1 MTIAAPD
8 AAEPPRAIG
17 PERPPPGAGKTS
29 SGIAL
34 LAPSALLIV
43 FFFAAL
49 LWLFQHSIEP
59 YAPTGQTA
67 EPGFT
72 LTHYAKALSE
82 ALYVQ
87 SLWVTFKLSAIATV
101 FALLLG
107 YPLAYQMVRTNSA
120 RMRTFLIL
128 TIAIPFLTNLIVRL
142 YALTLVLG
150 NTGLINK
157 FAIWS
162 GLMTE
167 NEILPLVRNDLG
179 VGIGLTYFVL
189 PFVVFTLAAALRRL
203 DTTLEE
209 AAMSLGANKVVTFF
223 KVTLP
228 LSMPG
233 VIGAATLSFILSASA
248 FATPLIL
255 GEGSVAMIANTI
267 YDQVLFVE
275 NIPFG
280 AALAVIAL
288 VITILLLYL
297 QGRLT
302 RKRYGA

>member
-1 MTIAAPD
+1 M
-8 AAEPPRAIG
+8 
-17 PERPPPGAGKTS
+17 
-29 SGIAL
+29 
-34 LAPSALLIV
+34 
-43 FFFAAL
+43 
-49 LWLFQHSIEP
+49 
-59 YAPTGQTA
+59 
-67 EPGFT
+67 
-72 LTHYAKALSE
+72 
-82 ALYVQ
+82 
-87 SLWVTFKLSAIATV
+87 
-101 FALLLG
+101 
-107 YPLAYQMVRTNSA
+107 
-120 RMRTFLIL
+120 
-128 TIAIPFLTNLIVRL
+128 
-142 YALTLVLG
+142 
-150 NTGLINK
+150 
-157 FAIWS
+157 
-162 GLMTE
+162 
-167 NEILPLVRNDLG
+167 
-179 VGIGLTYFVL
+179 
-189 PFVVFTLAAALRRL
+189 VFTLAAALRRL

-288 VITILLLYL
+288 VITIMLLYL
-297 QGRLT
+297 QARLT

>member
-1 MTIAAPD
+1 MTLAD
-8 AAEPPRAIG
+8 SAEALKVN
-17 PERPPPGAGKTS
+17 EKPPPGAGKVS
-29 SGIAL
+29 SGLLLMAPAAL
-34 LAPSALLIV
+34 VVI
-43 FFFAAL
+43 FFFVAL
-49 LWLFQHSIEP
+49 LWLFQQSVEP
-59 YAPTGQTA
+59 WAPTGQA
-67 EPGFT
+67 VEPGFT
-72 LTHYAKALSE
+72 LIHYAKALSD

-87 SLWVTFKLSAIATV
+87 SLWVTFKLSFIAMV

-107 YPLAYQMVRTNSA
+107 YPLAYQMVRTDSTK
-120 RMRTFLIL
+120 MRAFLVL

-157 FAIWS
+157 FAIWT

-203 DTTLEE
+203 DNTLEE

-223 KVTLP
+223 RVTLP

-233 VIGAATLSFILSASA
+233 VIGAATLAFILSVSA

-255 GEGSVAMIANTI
+255 GEANVAMIANTI

-280 AALAVIAL
+280 ATLAVIAL
-288 VITILLLYL
+288 AITILVLYL

-302 RKRYGA
+302 RARYIA

>member
-1 MTIAAPD
+1 MTAPSDTAAANPM
-8 AAEPPRAIG
+8 IG
-17 PERPPPGAGKTS
+17 PERPPPGAGKAST
-29 SGIAL
+29 GLAL
-34 LAPSALLIV
+34 LAPSALIV
-43 FFFAAL
+43 LFFFAAL

-59 YAPTGQTA
+59 FAPTGQTA
-67 EPGFT
+67 EPGLT
-72 LTHYAKALSE
+72 LTHYAKALSD

-87 SLWVTFKLSAIATV
+87 SLWVTFKLALIATV

-107 YPLAYQMVRTNSA
+107 YPIAYQIVRTDSA
-120 RMRTFLIL
+120 KVRAFLVL
-128 TIAIPFLTNLIVRL
+128 TVAVPFLTNLIVRL

-203 DTTLEE
+203 DNTLED
-209 AAMSLGANKVVTFF
+209 AAMSLGANRVVTF
-223 KVTLP
+223 VRITLP

-233 VIGAATLSFILSASA
+233 VIGAATLSFILSVSA
-248 FATPLIL
+248 FAVPLIL
-255 GEGSVAMIANTI
+255 GEGNVAMIANTI

-288 VITILLLYL
+288 VTIALLVL

-302 RKRYGA
+302 RKRYDA

>member
-1 MTIAAPD
+1 MTIAES
-8 AAEPPRAIG
+8 AEALRVN
-17 PERPPPGAGKTS
+17 ERPPPGAGKVS
-29 SGIAL
+29 SGVLLMAPAAL
-34 LAPSALLIV
+34 VVI
-43 FFFAAL
+43 FFVVAL
-49 LWLFQHSIEP
+49 LWLFQHSVEP
-59 YAPTGQTA
+59 WAPTGQA
-67 EPGFT
+67 VEPGFT
-72 LTHYAKALSE
+72 LTHYAKALSD

-87 SLWVTFKLSAIATV
+87 SLWVTFKLSFVAT
-101 FALLLG
+101 FFSLLLG
-107 YPLAYQMVRTNSA
+107 YPLAYQMVRTDSA
-120 RMRTFLIL
+120 KMRAFLVL
-128 TIAIPFLTNLIVRL
+128 TIAVPFLTNLIVRL

-203 DTTLEE
+203 DNTLEE
-209 AAMSLGANKVVTFF
+209 AAMSLGANKVVTFVR
-223 KVTLP
+223 VTLP

-233 VIGAATLSFILSASA
+233 VIGAGTLAFILSVSA

-255 GEGSVAMIANTI
+255 GEGNVAMIANTI

-275 NIPFG
+275 NVPFG
-280 AALAVIAL
+280 SALAVIAL
-288 VITILLLYL
+288 VITIVVLYL

-302 RKRYGA
+302 RTRYDA